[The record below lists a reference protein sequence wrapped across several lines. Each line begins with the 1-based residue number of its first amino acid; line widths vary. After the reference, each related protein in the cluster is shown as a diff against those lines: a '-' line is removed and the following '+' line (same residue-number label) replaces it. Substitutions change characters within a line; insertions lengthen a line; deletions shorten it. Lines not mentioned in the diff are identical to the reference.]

1 MIWRIEVSDL
11 ALDDID
17 RIEDFLFEAATNR
30 GERASRAAL
39 SARKRITSI
48 IAAATALTRAPYQ
61 GTRCPDLGP
70 QIRRATKDRAIFYF
84 DLNEEAQV
92 IRLLAI
98 FWGGQDH
105 DARIL
110 ARLLSAQP

>member
-1 MIWRIEVSDL
+1 MAD
-11 ALDDID
+11 
-17 RIEDFLFEAATNR
+17 
-30 GERASRAAL
+30 
-39 SARKRITSI
+39 KRLEK

-70 QIRRATKDRAIFYF
+70 GIRRATKDRAIFSF
-84 DLNEEAQV
+84 DLNEEARV
-92 IRLLAI
+92 LRLLAI

-110 ARLLSAQP
+110 TRLLTARP

>member
-1 MIWRIEVSDL
+1 MTWTLDAVPSVQRDL
-11 ALDDID
+11 VAISRFIRQSAIATGEPYD
-17 RIEDFLFEAATNR
+17 RAIAMAD
-30 GERASRAAL
+30 
-39 SARKRITSI
+39 KRLEKIT
-48 IAAATALTRAPYQ
+48 AAATALTRAPYQ